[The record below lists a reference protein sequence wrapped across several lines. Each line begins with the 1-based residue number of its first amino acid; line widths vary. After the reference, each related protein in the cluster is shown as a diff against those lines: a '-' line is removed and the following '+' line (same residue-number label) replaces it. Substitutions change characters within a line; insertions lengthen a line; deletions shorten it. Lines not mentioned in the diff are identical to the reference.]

1 MSGEETIEQ
10 IEKRRAEEAER
21 AALALSDR
29 AVTAEKELY
38 RLSVEHDGLP
48 HVSFVFRVGAKGFVR
63 CVYIYRGCI

>member
-29 AVTAEKELY
+29 AITAEKELF
-38 RLSVEHDGLP
+38 RLSVEHDGLLRSSIE
-48 HVSFVFRVGAKGFVR
+48 VLLVGA
-63 CVYIYRGCI
+63 CVIVCSG